1 MVSSSRIS
9 NALVTTDE
17 LSEVF
22 GDTSAIQAMLDVEAA
37 LARAEAALG
46 LVPHD
51 AAIAI
56 TKAAV
61 ASEFD
66 GAALARDARE
76 SGTIAIPIVTA
87 LTERVRALDPAAA
100 GFVHWGATSQDIADT
115 ALVLL
120 VDRAVDVIGRD
131 HAALAASLRTLSD
144 RHKDDVMLGRTVLQP
159 ATPITCGL
167 KVAGWCAA
175 VQRGWARVHTRR
187 REAVVLQFGGAAGT
201 LAALGANGVPVAER
215 LGREL
220 GLRCPAAPWHAYH
233 DNLAALVAACGI
245 YAGSLGKVA
254 RDVSLLMQFEV
265 GEAREEGAG
274 SSTMP
279 QKQNPSGCAVTLA
292 AAARLPGLTATAI
305 ASLVQEHE
313 RSVGG
318 WLVAWPTIADALQ
331 ATGAA
336 VAAMRRVASELT
348 VDVGRMRANLDATNG
363 AVMAERAMML
373 AAPIL
378 GRDAARRLVKDAV
391 AAGLSSGQTLSAIV
405 RATPQLAVALS
416 EDDLKSLD
424 DPTAYLGSAE
434 TLRQRLLAGS
444 D

>member
-1 MVSSSRIS
+1 M
-9 NALVTTDE
+9 TTDE

-37 LARAEAALG
+37 LARAESALG
-46 LVPHD
+46 LVPHE

-56 TKAAV
+56 TKAAI
-61 ASEFD
+61 AKEFD
-66 GAALARDARE
+66 ARSLARDARE
-76 SGTIAIPIVTA
+76 SGTIAIPLVKA
-87 LTERVRALDPAAA
+87 LTERVRALDPGAA
-100 GFVHWGATSQDIADT
+100 GFVHWGATSQDIVDT

-120 VDRAVDVIGRD
+120 IDRAVDLIARD
-131 HAALAASLRTLSD
+131 HGALATSLRTLSD
-144 RHKDDVMLGRTVLQP
+144 RHKDDVMIGRTLLQP
-159 ATPITCGL
+159 AVPITFGL
-167 KVAGWCAA
+167 KVAGWFAA
-175 VQRGWARVHTRR
+175 AQRGWARVDTRR
-187 REAVVLQFGGAAGT
+187 REAVVVQFGGAAGT
-201 LAALGANGVPVAER
+201 LAALDANGLAVAER

-220 GLRCPAAPWHAYH
+220 GIRCPAAPWHAYH

-265 GEAREEGAG
+265 GEVREEGGG

-292 AAARLPGLTATAI
+292 AAARLPGLTATAVS
-305 ASLVQEHE
+305 SLVQEHE

-336 VAAMRRVASELT
+336 AASMRGVLSALIVEPA
-348 VDVGRMRANLDATNG
+348 RMRANLDATNG
-363 AVMAERAMML
+363 AVVSERMMML
-373 AAPIL
+373 AARTL
-378 GRDAARRLVKDAV
+378 GRDAARRLVKDALE
-391 AAGLSSGQTLSAIV
+391 AGRHSGQRLSAIV
-405 RATPQLAVALS
+405 RTTPQLSEALS
-416 EDDLKSLD
+416 ESDLKSLE
-424 DPTAYLGSAE
+424 DPAAYLGSAE

-444 D
+444 N